1 MRQGLCM
8 IPLLLTMWTA
18 PALAQDVSEQQVL
31 ATLASAQVQTRVNA
45 LTTLYKRNDF
55 RALEFNLSQL
65 PPLSQEAVREKLVLF
80 AVEFG
85 QVDQAKATWL
95 AEQAGR
101 KPTFTIVE
109 QGDGYLVTKAA
120 FHYGAPA
127 RTLIQH
133 WEHQLQADDMV
144 RKAESGTLQLSH
156 WLTTDAVVQKRRRDL
171 FLERVDTLS
180 PDAIATLVTQFQS
193 DNQLMWLPDNAIIAS
208 LAAHSGDSK
217 MYQLLWRRRTDT
229 YSYQELTRLTEMAP
243 TPLAL
248 EQLMAATTNPSLK
261 RQAYRSLI
269 TLRPMPASTRQ
280 FLIAKMGEAD
290 EGQVVAQQLA
300 QQGYTSWLRQLA
312 TSHSSNVLKKNLQIV
327 LEQ

>member
-31 ATLASAQVQTRVNA
+31 DTLASAQVQTRVNA

-229 YSYQELTRLTEMAP
+229 YSYQELTRLTEMVP

-280 FLIAKMGEAD
+280 FLIAKMGEVD